1 MKKAELTIPTI
12 LGILVLMAGLISGV
26 YFLRSPLRTLV
37 GASAEETPQEV
48 KIVNT
53 TDISF
58 VVSWITD
65 ISTSGFIQYNEAGK
79 NPNLTV
85 SDDRD
90 LEKGSIGNYFTH
102 FVTVRGLKPATK
114 YNFKIGSGSKL
125 YEAGTGV
132 TLLNPPP
139 ANVAYGQILTSA
151 GDPAEGAIVYLNM
164 VGIDPQATL
173 VKSSGTWAIPISTA
187 RTADLTSFAS
197 YDKQNSKLDI
207 FVQGADAGTKSLSVT
222 TASIAPVQ
230 VITLGSTDITD
241 TISPTP
247 IPVADN
253 PDSKFSATAINPV
266 VEATAAG
273 QLLILTPQT
282 NEKIN
287 TSRPEIIGKGPA
299 KSTVTIKIHSNEVI
313 TQTVQTDSQGNFS
326 YSVPADLSP
335 GEHTITISTLINGVI
350 KMVTKTFTVEAAG
363 ESVIPAKSATPSA
376 SIKPSPIPTVPPRVV
391 IPSTESGTPASGDL
405 TPTLFLLILGAG
417 LTMSGLFAYK
427 RIN

>member
-187 RTADLTSFAS
+187 RTA
-197 YDKQNSKLDI
+197 
-207 FVQGADAGTKSLSVT
+207 
-222 TASIAPVQ
+222 
-230 VITLGSTDITD
+230 
-241 TISPTP
+241 
-247 IPVADN
+247 
-253 PDSKFSATAINPV
+253 
-266 VEATAAG
+266 
-273 QLLILTPQT
+273 
-282 NEKIN
+282 
-287 TSRPEIIGKGPA
+287 
-299 KSTVTIKIHSNEVI
+299 
-313 TQTVQTDSQGNFS
+313 
-326 YSVPADLSP
+326 
-335 GEHTITISTLINGVI
+335 
-350 KMVTKTFTVEAAG
+350 
-363 ESVIPAKSATPSA
+363 
-376 SIKPSPIPTVPPRVV
+376 
-391 IPSTESGTPASGDL
+391 
-405 TPTLFLLILGAG
+405 
-417 LTMSGLFAYK
+417 
-427 RIN
+427 

>member
-12 LGILVLMAGLISGV
+12 LGILVLMTGLISGV
-26 YFLRSPLRTLV
+26 YFLRSPLRVLV
-37 GASAEETPQEV
+37 GASADESPQEV

-58 VVSWITD
+58 TVSWITGK
-65 ISTSGFIQYNEAGK
+65 STSGFIQYSEAGK

-114 YNFKIGSGSKL
+114 YSFKIGSGKDV

-139 ANVAYGQILTSA
+139 ANVAYGQVLTSA

-222 TASIAPVQ
+222 TGAIAPVQ
-230 VITLGSTDITD
+230 VITLGSADVAVA
-241 TISPTP
+241 ISPTP
-247 IPVADN
+247 TPVAGI
-253 PDSKFSATAINPV
+253 PESKFS
-266 VEATAAG
+266 VEATGAG

-299 KSTVTIKIHSNEVI
+299 RASVTIKIHSSEVI

-326 YSVPADLSP
+326 YSVPTDLSP
-335 GEHTITISTLINGVI
+335 GEHTISISSVVDGVLKTIS
-350 KMVTKTFTVEAAG
+350 KTFVVEAAG
-363 ESVIPAKSATPSA
+363 ESVVPVKTATPSA
-376 SIKPSPIPTVPPRVV
+376 SIKPSPTPKPSPVPTLAPRVV
-391 IPSTESGTPASGDL
+391 IPSTESGTPTSGDL
-405 TPTLFLLILGAG
+405 TPTLFLLILGIG